1 MGEKTAFL
9 INGDGKAECSHAKNE
24 VRPLPYKNY
33 AKTIKDLNIRAK
45 TMKLLEENREKN
57 TFMSLD

>member
-1 MGEKTAFL
+1 M
-9 INGDGKAECSHAKNE
+9 SHAKNE

-57 TFMSLD
+57 TFMALD